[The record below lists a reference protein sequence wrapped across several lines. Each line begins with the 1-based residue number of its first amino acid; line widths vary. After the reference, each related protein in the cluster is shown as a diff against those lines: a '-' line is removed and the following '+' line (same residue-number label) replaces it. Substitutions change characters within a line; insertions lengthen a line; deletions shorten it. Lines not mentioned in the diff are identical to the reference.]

1 MLLVR
6 KPLRMK
12 FVRTALVCLST
23 LILALC
29 LGVSPALT
37 RTITNTAQASWSRG
51 EAVYAAVSNTV
62 VLETVADAGQ
72 IEFFV
77 ASPDGA
83 PVSYRSP
90 QCGAE
95 PSGIYGT
102 PAQARLAPASSV
114 HAGQLLYFR
123 IVVPTGNTNP
133 VGIDALRATLASPQG
148 DREEVVTYETSEN
161 SSEFIGLIQ
170 TNTVQASLSGNCV
183 LTAGPSEQISIKVTS
198 PASSAILVAAQVEV
212 LADPYGLIFD
222 SENGQPVNG
231 ARVTLIDVVTGQPAQ
246 VFADDG
252 VTPWPSTVI
261 SGQSVTDAAGR
272 AYPFQPGEYRFPLAA
287 LGRYRLNVEPPPQF
301 AAPSAA
307 SAEQLAL
314 LRRPD
319 GQGFHVS
326 SASFGSDF
334 ILESTAPLRVDV
346 PIDPA
351 VSPVTIAKTASRQ
364 DVLPGDALIYAI
376 TVNNANAAHPLR
388 GLTVTDKASSLL
400 RLKPGSIRV
409 DGTDAGDQAS
419 FTADGRSF
427 SVRLGELAPGA
438 SRTIT
443 YAMTVRGDAPPGTL
457 MNEALVADDRGRTAK
472 AGVPVRVLRD
482 DLVSRMTVIGR
493 ITAGGCTADGVR
505 EPVSGVRVMLED
517 GSFAVTDADGRYHFS
532 GLVPGT
538 HIVQAVA
545 ATLPKGSRLIDC
557 AQSARSAGSAHSRF
571 VIGQGGSLAVADF
584 AVVMSEVGA
593 TQASAP
599 KVQPQGSEDERKAAG
614 ADKDWLAVGDGPP
627 EFLFP
632 AVDHNP
638 RAPAVRVVIRHRV
651 DQTIELKVDGK
662 PVDPVAFDG
671 TLQAPGGRY
680 AVSTW
685 RGVPLDGEK
694 TRLSAKVR
702 AAKGA
707 VVTELTRDVH
717 YSFGP
722 AQVELIES
730 QSRLI
735 ADGQSHLMLALR
747 ILDRKGRPVRAGS
760 TGEFQLSAPYETA
773 EAVDGTQQQVITG
786 QSRRAPRWFV
796 RGDDGMAYVELAPT
810 MLSGKLSAHFT
821 LMDGKTRRHS
831 EVETWLVPGRQPWTV
846 VGLVEATAGS
856 KSIADAM
863 QRSDRFDSPL
873 GEDGR
878 IAVYAKGPVTDGL
891 LLTATYDS
899 ARQRDDHDMM
909 GAIDPR
915 AYYSVFA
922 DLSDRRFDAASRDK
936 LYARVE
942 GRGFS
947 AAYGD
952 FEAGFDQTELARYL
966 RTATGAKGE
975 VHRGNLRLQGFAAH
989 IGSVH
994 RSDEFQGA
1002 GISGPYRLSSR
1013 ALVPG
1018 SETVVIEVRDRFR
1031 SDLIISSQILTRYID
1046 YDVDLLSGTIT
1057 LREPVQSR
1065 DFALNP
1071 RFIVIDYEV
1080 EQSAQQGE
1088 LNGGLRGK
1096 LVLAGGRLELG
1107 GSVLSEKETAASDR
1121 TNLVALDLHAHLS
1134 NSTQVRAELG
1144 RTFVAQSSS
1153 EGWLIEA
1160 EHHSGKLD
1168 LLAYA
1173 RSAQEDFG
1181 LGQQHGV
1188 ETGWRK
1194 LGMDLSYHVSE
1205 GLSLDASSWR
1215 ANGLSDAAQRT
1226 AVQLG
1231 AGWRGRKTDARL
1243 GLAFMQDRFS
1253 DGRTVRST
1261 VLEGGVSQHLLDKR
1275 LELSAS
1281 SSLALDGA
1289 GSIDLP
1295 ARHRLSAL
1303 YALTQDLRLIGTYE
1317 LAKGEG
1323 IDSRS
1328 AQAGVELSPWQ
1339 GARLTGGLGQQFTG
1353 EFGPR
1358 SYATFG
1364 AAQSLPLTPNL
1375 TLNATLDS
1383 NRTLFM
1389 DETRVVDPAHPVSS
1403 GGHLNGS
1410 GALSED
1416 FTAATL
1422 GAAWHGGLWSATMR
1436 GEWRDGQHEDR
1447 KGVTLGAIRQLGEGK
1462 MLGASFN
1469 WTHAQSSGG
1478 ASSRMIDSAVSLAYR
1493 PPSSDLALLAK
1504 LEYRSDRVKG
1514 AVAGEVGPTGRSAL
1528 TITGDGRSERMIA
1541 SVSGS
1546 WTPAGKANGQE
1557 VRRHELG
1564 FFAAVRQNLDRFQGY
1579 DLGGT
1584 TLMGGLDL
1592 RYGITSGFDLGLV
1605 GTVRANLGDKTKS
1618 YAIGPQLG
1626 FTPAK
1631 DLLLVAGYNLVGF
1644 HDPDFAAV
1652 RSTTKGPFIALRLKF
1667 DETLISRVGLGG
1679 R

>member
-1 MLLVR
+1 MV
-6 KPLRMK
+6 
-12 FVRTALVCLST
+12 A

-37 RTITNTAQASWSRG
+37 RTITNTAQATWSRG
-51 EAVYAAVSNTV
+51 EAVYLTVSNTV
-62 VLETVADAGQ
+62 VLETFADSGQ

-83 PVSYRSP
+83 QVSYRSP

-95 PSGIYGT
+95 PGGTYGT
-102 PAQARLAPASSV
+102 PAQVRLAPATSV

-123 IVVPTGNTNP
+123 IVAPMGNANP
-133 VGIDALRATLASPQG
+133 GEIDTLRATLVSSQE
-148 DREEVVTYETSEN
+148 DREEVVAYETSEN

-170 TNTVQASLSGNCV
+170 ISATQASLSGNCV
-183 LTAGPSEQISIKVTS
+183 LAARPSEQISIEATS
-198 PASSAILVAAQVEV
+198 PASSAILAAAQVEV
-212 LADPYGLIFD
+212 LADPYSLIFD

-231 ARVTLIDVVTGQPAQ
+231 ARVTLIDAVTGQPAR

-261 SGQSVTDAAGR
+261 SGQSVVDAAGQT
-272 AYPFQPGEYRFPLAA
+272 YQFQPGEYRFPLTV
-287 LGRYRLNVEPPPQF
+287 LGRFRIKVEPPPEF
-301 AAPSAA
+301 TAPSAA
-307 SAEQLAL
+307 SVEQLTL

-326 SASFGSDF
+326 PASFGADF
-334 ILESTAPLRVDV
+334 ILESTAPLQVDV
-346 PIDPA
+346 PIDPT
-351 VSPVTIAKTASRQ
+351 VTPVTMTKTASRH
-364 DVLPGDALIYAI
+364 DVLPGDAVIYTI
-376 TVNNANAAHPLR
+376 TVNNANAAYSLR
-388 GLTVTDKASSLL
+388 GLTIMDKASSLL
-400 RLKPGSIRV
+400 RLNPGSIRI
-409 DGTDAGDQAS
+409 DGADAGDKVRL
-419 FTADGRSF
+419 TADGRSF
-427 SVRLGELAPGA
+427 SVRLGELASGA

-443 YAMTVRGDAPPGTL
+443 YAMTVRADAPPGTL
-457 MNEALVADDRGRTAK
+457 MNEAIVADDRGRSAK
-472 AGVPVRVLRD
+472 AGVAVRVLRD
-482 DLVSRMTVIGR
+482 DLASRMTVIGR
-493 ITAGGCTADGVR
+493 ITTGGCTADGTR
-505 EPVSGVRVMLED
+505 DPVPGVRVMLED

-538 HIVQAVA
+538 HVVQAVA
-545 ATLPKGSRLIDC
+545 STLPKGSRLIDC
-557 AQSARSAGSAHSRF
+557 AQSTRSAGSAHSRF

-584 AVVMSEVGA
+584 AVVMPEHPA
-593 TQASAP
+593 TPASATR
-599 KVQPQGSEDERKAAG
+599 VQADAPDAERKAAG
-614 ADKDWLAVGDGPP
+614 AEQDWLAVGDGPP

-632 AVDHNP
+632 AVDYNP

-662 PVDPVAFDG
+662 PVDPIAFDG
-671 TLQAPGGRY
+671 TRQAPGGRY

-685 RGVPLDGEK
+685 RGVPLNGEN

-702 AAKGA
+702 GAKGA

-717 YSFGP
+717 YSLGP
-722 AQVELIES
+722 ARVELIES
-730 QSRLI
+730 RSRLI
-735 ADGQSHLMLALR
+735 ADGQSRPMLALR

-773 EAVDGTQQQVITG
+773 EAVDATQQQVISG
-786 QSRRAPRWFV
+786 QGRRAPRWFV

-821 LMDGKTRRHS
+821 LMDDRTRRHS
-831 EVETWLVPGRQPWTV
+831 EVETWLVPGSQPWTV
-846 VGLVEATAGS
+846 IGLVEATAS
-856 KSIADAM
+856 SRSIADAM
-863 QRSDRFDSPL
+863 QRRGRFDSPL

-878 IAVYAKGPVTDGL
+878 IAVYAKGPVTDGML
-891 LLTATYDS
+891 VTAAYDS
-899 ARQRDDHDMM
+899 ARQRDDHDLM

-936 LYARVE
+936 LYARIE
-942 GRGFS
+942 GKGFS
-947 AAYGD
+947 ATYGD

-975 VHRGNLRLQGFAAH
+975 FRRGNLHLQGFAAQ

-1002 GISGPYRLSSR
+1002 GIAGPYRLSSR

-1018 SETVVIEVRDRFR
+1018 SETVTIEVRDRFR
-1031 SDLIISSQILTRYID
+1031 SELIISSQILTRYID

-1057 LREPVQSR
+1057 FREPVQSR

-1096 LVLAGGRLELG
+1096 LVMAGGRLELG
-1107 GSVLSEKETAASDR
+1107 GSVLSEKETVGSDR
-1121 TNLVALDLHAHLS
+1121 TNLVALDLHAHLG
-1134 NSTQVRAELG
+1134 NSTQVRAEMG
-1144 RTFVAQSSS
+1144 RTFVPQSGSD
-1153 EGWLIEA
+1153 GWLIEA

-1173 RSAQEDFG
+1173 RSAQQDFG

-1194 LGMDLSYHVSE
+1194 LGMDLSYRLSE
-1205 GLSLDASSWR
+1205 DLSLDASSWR
-1215 ANGLSDAAQRT
+1215 TNSLTDAAQRT
-1226 AVQLG
+1226 AVQIG

-1243 GLAFMQDRFS
+1243 GLAFMQDRLS
-1253 DGRTVRST
+1253 DGRIVQST
-1261 VLEGGVSQHLLDKR
+1261 VLEGGVSQRLLDNR

-1281 SSLALDGA
+1281 SSLALDEA

-1295 ARHRLSAL
+1295 ARHRLSAR
-1303 YALTQDLRLIGTYE
+1303 YAVTQDLRLIGTYE

-1323 IDSRS
+1323 VDSRG
-1328 AQAGVELSPWQ
+1328 AQAGIELSPWQ

-1353 EFGPR
+1353 ESGPR
-1358 SYATFG
+1358 SYATFSV
-1364 AAQSLPLTPNL
+1364 AQSLPLTPNL

-1383 NRTLFM
+1383 NRTLSM

-1422 GAAWHGGLWSATMR
+1422 GAAWHSGLWSATMR

-1462 MLGASFN
+1462 MLGASLN
-1469 WTHAQSSGG
+1469 WTQAQSSGG
-1478 ASSRMIDSAVSLAYR
+1478 ASSQIIDSAVSLAYR
-1493 PPSSDLALLAK
+1493 PASSELALLAK
-1504 LEYRSDRVKG
+1504 LEYRSDQVTG

-1528 TITGDGRSERMIA
+1528 TITGDGRSERVIA

-1546 WTPAGKANGQE
+1546 WTPGGKANGQE

-1584 TLMGGLDL
+1584 TLIGGLDL
-1592 RYGITSGFDLGLV
+1592 RYGITPGFDLGLV
-1605 GTVRANLGDKTKS
+1605 GSVRANLGDKTAS
-1618 YAIGPQLG
+1618 YAIGPQIG

-1631 DLLLVAGYNLVGF
+1631 DVLLVAGYNLAGF
-1644 HDPDFAAV
+1644 HDPDFSAA

-1667 DETLISRVGLGG
+1667 DEGLLSRLGLGG